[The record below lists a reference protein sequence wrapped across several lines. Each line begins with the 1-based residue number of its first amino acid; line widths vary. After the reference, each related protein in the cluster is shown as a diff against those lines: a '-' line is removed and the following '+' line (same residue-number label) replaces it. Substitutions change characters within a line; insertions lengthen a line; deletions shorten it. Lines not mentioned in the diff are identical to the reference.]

1 MASGLVIA
9 DAMTA
14 LRGRAYPLDKAL
26 VVVRPAPGLYALRG
40 SSEAVRALGLPSAN
54 AATPLYVGK
63 AEQSLVS
70 RDLRTHFATGK
81 TGQSTL
87 RRSLA
92 ALLRDELNLTAIPR
106 NTSRLDGSANFGLD
120 AHGDERLTEW
130 MVREL
135 AIVVW
140 EAPLGS
146 PPLKEVEAEILVALN
161 PPLNLTHV
169 RDRWDVLVK
178 ARRAMTAESRQW
190 TP

>member
-1 MASGLVIA
+1 MASDLA
-9 DAMTA
+9 TTDAMTA
-14 LRGRAYPLDKAL
+14 LRGQAYPLDMAL
-26 VVVRPAPGLYALRG
+26 AFVPHVAGLYALVG
-40 SSEAVRALGLPSAN
+40 SSKAVQALGLPTAN

-92 ALLRDELNLTAIPR
+92 ALLREELNLTAIPR
-106 NTSRLDGSANFGLD
+106 NTSRPDGSANFSLD
-120 AHGDERLTEW
+120 RHGDERLTEW

-146 PPLKEVEAEILVALN
+146 HPLKEIEAEILAALN

-178 ARRAMTAESRQW
+178 ARGAMAAESRQW